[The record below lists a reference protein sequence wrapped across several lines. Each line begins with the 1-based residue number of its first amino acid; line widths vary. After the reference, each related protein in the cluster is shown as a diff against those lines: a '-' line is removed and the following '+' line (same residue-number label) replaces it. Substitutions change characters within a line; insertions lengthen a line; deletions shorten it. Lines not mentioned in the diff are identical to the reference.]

1 MRLAGDRDGFQRCH
15 KGSSTFS
22 ANPIHSIV
30 KSPLETEGFAGITFE
45 IVNSSANA
53 VVVDRTPYTPGQV
66 VATLTTDV
74 NGHASTADNALSY
87 GRYTV
92 REKATNNSM
101 LLTWR
106 EQLVTVSENRKIY
119 SVTAV
124 DDVVRG
130 GLAVEKRD
138 SITGSTPQGDADFEG
153 ITFEVINNSKNP
165 VIVNDKSI
173 APGEV
178 ALTLTSDSEGKCHTA
193 DNALPFGEY
202 ILHEKSTNDSML
214 NTAPDQTVIIDEHL
228 KVYTHQMDNEVVR
241 GGVLIE
247 KRDLESKLLTPLGGA
262 SLEVFVHAD
271 INDKNQTITIRGRG
285 GLVIRKT
292 AEDNFV
298 EGVSFLITGKDY
310 AKKFKTNEDGEIH
323 VDNLAPGEYTVTEIA
338 DKVTARYEI
347 QEGQTVTVTAG
358 EQAEVKFH
366 NKLLRGQI
374 VGRKTDT
381 EGNPLEG
388 VNFGLFTKDAKEFS
402 KDKAIATSKTDRAGK
417 FEFKDVPYG
426 EYQIK
431 ELEALPGY
439 IMLAGTVPV
448 KVDSSTV
455 TLEDIQNAKTQI
467 VVSKIDS
474 ATGKELPGAKLEIR
488 DKDGK
493 VVESWTST
501 DKPHTIEKLPAGEY
515 TLHEVSAPKGYELAE
530 DIKFTVKDSGEPITI
545 VMKDKPSGSVETP
558 QTGDRGWPL
567 ALAVFG
573 VSLGGV
579 VISMVLGRKKKKD
592 GGI

>member
-178 ALTLTSDSEGKCHTA
+178 ALALTSDSEGKCHTA

-214 NTAPDQTVIIDEHL
+214 NTAPDQTVIIGEHL
-228 KVYTHQMDNEVVR
+228 KVYTHQM
-241 GGVLIE
+241 
-247 KRDLESKLLTPLGGA
+247 
-262 SLEVFVHAD
+262 
-271 INDKNQTITIRGRG
+271 
-285 GLVIRKT
+285 
-292 AEDNFV
+292 DNFV